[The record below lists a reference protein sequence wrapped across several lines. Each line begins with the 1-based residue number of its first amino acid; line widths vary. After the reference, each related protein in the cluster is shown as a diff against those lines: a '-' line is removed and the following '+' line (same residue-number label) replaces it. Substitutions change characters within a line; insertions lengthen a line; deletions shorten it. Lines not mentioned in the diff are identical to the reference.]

1 MADPSELYLGNPH
14 LLDDPR
20 VHGAP
25 LLISLTGYAE
35 GGQISDQIRETLLE
49 SLPHAV
55 LARFDAD
62 QLQDYRA
69 RRPYVRFVEDHFERV
84 ENPELILYGLT
95 DPLGRHFNL
104 LTGPEPDLQ
113 WNRFIDA
120 VVGLANR
127 IHTSIV
133 VNVAGIPMPVPHTRP
148 FLVSVHGNR
157 PDLVAQNH
165 SQRPIVHMSSSM
177 AQQLEIRFSELE
189 MDTIGFTVHVPQ
201 YLADARI
208 PQIAVAAFE
217 HTAAATG
224 LTLPTDSLR
233 DAGAE
238 VAQRISEQ
246 LSAAPEIQAV
256 IESLEMR
263 YDEAMSETTQR
274 SLLAGD
280 ESELPDADEIGAAV
294 EAFLANRPEDPD
306 QNSAM

>member
-1 MADPSELYLGNPH
+1 MTDPSELYLGNPG

-25 LLISLTGYAE
+25 LIISLTGYAE
-35 GGQISDQIRETLLE
+35 GGQLSDQVRETLLE

-69 RRPYVRFVEDHFERV
+69 RRPYVRFVEDHFERA
-84 ENPELILYGLT
+84 ENPELTLYGLT

-104 LTGPEPDLQ
+104 LAGPEPDLQ
-113 WNRFIDA
+113 WNRFTDA
-120 VVGLANR
+120 VMQLADR
-127 IHTSIV
+127 LETSIV
-133 VNVAGIPMPVPHTRP
+133 INVAGIPMPVPHTRP

-157 PDLVAQNH
+157 TDLVTQNH
-165 SQRPIVHMSSSM
+165 NQRPIAHMSSSV
-177 AQQLEIRFSELE
+177 AQQLEIRCSELG

-201 YLADARI
+201 YLADARL
-208 PQIAVAAFE
+208 PQIAVSAFE
-217 HTAAATG
+217 HVAAATG

-233 DAGAE
+233 DAGAD
-238 VAQRISEQ
+238 VLQRIAEQ
-246 LSAAPEIQAV
+246 LSAAPEVQAV
-256 IESLEMR
+256 IDAMETR
-263 YDEAMSETTQR
+263 YDETVTEPKQR

-294 EAFLANRPEDPD
+294 EAFLANRPEKSEGPPEY
-306 QNSAM
+306 